1 MLTNPLEK
9 HLLPKP
15 LLQQLQSYQKP
26 QFRYY
31 LIILQSKDQK
41 LILQKQIQGLKVPK
55 SKWKSL
61 QESLKRI
68 LVMAKQK

>member
-15 LLQQLQSYQKP
+15 LLQQSQSYQKP
-26 QFRYY
+26 RFHYY
-31 LIILQSKDQK
+31 LTILQSKDQK

-55 SKWKSL
+55 SMWKSP